1 LTGHLDFFFSF
12 GSTYTCLTVMRIEAV
27 AGAVGVTVHWRPFSV
42 RTIMREQ
49 NNIPFLHKPIKTRY
63 MWRDIER
70 RAARHGIAFVRPPHY
85 PNDGDPITNQ
95 LGIIAADEG
104 WCPTFT
110 KAVYRNWFLD
120 DKDPGDQR
128 NLHSILLDL
137 GKGPASLLQRA
148 SSTALQDR
156 YAAQTDVARQ
166 AGIFGSP
173 TFMVGDEMFWGDDR
187 LEEALDW
194 CTQRSAD
201 VTSAA

>member
-1 LTGHLDFFFSF
+1 MAGHLDFFFSF
-12 GSTYTCLTVMRIEAV
+12 GSTYTYLTVMRVEAV
-27 AGAVGVTVHWRPFSV
+27 AGAAGVTVRWRPFSV

-49 NNIPFLHKPIKTRY
+49 NNIPFRDKPIKTRY

-70 RAARHGIAFVRPPHY
+70 RAARHNIAFARPPHY
-85 PNDGDPITNQ
+85 PNDGDPMTNQ
-95 LGIIAADEG
+95 LGIVAADEG
-104 WCPTFT
+104 WCPAFA

-120 DKDPGDQR
+120 DKDPGDQQ
-128 NLHSILLDL
+128 NLCGILLDL
-137 GKGPASLLQRA
+137 GKDPAALLERA
-148 SSTALQDR
+148 CSIAQQER

-194 CTQRSAD
+194 CTRHAAD
-201 VTSAA
+201 AASTT

>member
-1 LTGHLDFFFSF
+1 MAGSLEFFFSF
-12 GSTYTCLTVMRIEAV
+12 GSTYTYLTAMRIEAV
-27 AGAVGVTVHWRPFSV
+27 AGAAGVSVHWRPFSV

-49 NNIPFLHKPIKTRY
+49 NNIPFRDKPVKTRY

-85 PNDGDPITNQ
+85 PNDGDPIANQ

-104 WCPTFT
+104 WCPALA

-120 DKDPGDQR
+120 DKDPGDHE
-128 NLHSILLDL
+128 NLRAILVGL
-137 GKGPASLLQRA
+137 GKDPALLLARAGSTDQRE
-148 SSTALQDR
+148 R

-173 TFMVGDEMFWGDDR
+173 TFMVGNEMFWGDDR
-187 LEEALDW
+187 LEEALEW
-194 CTQRSAD
+194 CNRHPAQ
-201 VTSAA
+201 AAPAA

>member
-1 LTGHLDFFFSF
+1 MAGSLDFFFSL
-12 GSTYTCLTVMRIEAV
+12 GSTYTYLTAMRIEAV
-27 AGAVGVTVHWRPFSV
+27 AEAADVTVRWRPFSV

-49 NNIPFLHKPIKTRY
+49 NNIPFTHKPIKTRY

-70 RAARHGIAFVRPPHY
+70 RAARHGIAFAGLPHY
-85 PNDGDPITNQ
+85 PNDGDPIANQ

-104 WCPTFT
+104 WCPAYT

-120 DKDPGDQR
+120 DKDPGDR
-128 NLHSILLDL
+128 ETLRSILLSL
-137 GKGPASLLQRA
+137 GKDPVALLERA
-148 SSTALQDR
+148 GSPDLQER

-173 TFMVGDEMFWGDDR
+173 TFMVGEEMFWGDDR

-194 CTQRSAD
+194 CLRHAT
-201 VTSAA
+201 AAAPGA